1 MRFQQKTVWVRS
13 ALTAVSV
20 SQRSPS
26 LAIRGYRRGTITAL
40 NLLAPVQSCFSK
52 LLAAGTLRID
62 THPKSLPASSAPHRA
77 RYFSQTLSNV
87 RGRLRPTIEEVS
99 AVASSEITLSA
110 AETYSTQGY
119 AG

>member
-1 MRFQQKTVWVRS
+1 MRFQQNPLWVRS
-13 ALTAVSV
+13 ALTAVFV
-20 SQRSPS
+20 SLRSPS

-40 NLLAPVQSCFSK
+40 NLSAPVQSCFSK

-87 RGRLRPTIEEVS
+87 RGRLRPTLE
-99 AVASSEITLSA
+99 
-110 AETYSTQGY
+110 
-119 AG
+119 